1 MRSVCSAR
9 ILPHFVIPA
18 QNKRLVIDI
27 GISFRWKVSLQDT
40 RNPSRVDAKR
50 GDHFR
55 QADFLLPIS
64 IATCSSFGPEAFG
77 QDERAEKVVGSNQ
90 ASATKDVG
98 QEERLHIDRRRP
110 GNLRSHVFEH
120 SSHCSAVIE
129 TSEPGGQPDTGPS
142 V

>member
-1 MRSVCSAR
+1 MSLKVLVTRQFSWQRSKRFCESVPLNAPAVTDNRWREAR
-9 ILPHFVIPA
+9 YLSRSRHVV
-18 QNKRLVIDI
+18 RLD
-27 GISFRWKVSLQDT
+27 
-40 RNPSRVDAKR
+40 
-50 GDHFR
+50 
-55 QADFLLPIS
+55 
-64 IATCSSFGPEAFG
+64 PEAFG

-98 QEERLHIDRRRP
+98 QEVRMHIDRRHP

-129 TSEPGGQPDTGPS
+129 TSEPGGPRDTGPS